1 MADEKGKA
9 MSNFSL
15 SKLLTTRTVWMLG
28 LGALVLGG
36 VASGQAHRPDATLDE
51 LVVEVQA
58 LRAEMNQAASASIRA
73 QLLVGRLQMEDQ
85 RIAGV
90 VRELESV
97 QADLAANALARADA
111 ASKLKTI
118 EDAALGATNDVR
130 EEIEKQLNAAKAS
143 AQQLDRRQQ
152 ALKRRESV
160 LAKELQEDQARW
172 QQINARLENF
182 EQAIPGTR

>member
-1 MADEKGKA
+1 MLNTP
-9 MSNFSL
+9 M
-15 SKLLTTRTVWMLG
+15 SKLFTTRAAWIVG
-28 LGALVLGG
+28 LGALALAG

-58 LRAEMNQAASASIRA
+58 LRAEMNQAAAASIRA

-90 VRELESV
+90 VRELEAV
-97 QADLAANALARADA
+97 QADLVANAQARTDA
-111 ASKLKTI
+111 AGKLKAL
-118 EDAALGATNDVR
+118 EEAVLGATNDVR
-130 EEIEKQLNAAKAS
+130 EEAEKQLAAAKA
-143 AQQLDRRQQ
+143 AALQADRRQQ
-152 ALKRRESV
+152 ALKRRESS

>member
-1 MADEKGKA
+1 MADEQSKA
-9 MSNFSL
+9 MANLSL
-15 SKLLTTRTVWMLG
+15 SKLLTTRTVWIMG

-97 QADLAANALARADA
+97 QADLASNALVRADA
-111 ASKLKTI
+111 AAKLKTL
-118 EDAALGATNDVR
+118 EENALGATNDVR
-130 EEIEKQLNAAKAS
+130 VEVEKQVNAARSS

-152 ALKRRESV
+152 TLKRREAV

-172 QQINARLENF
+172 QEINARLENF
-182 EQAIPGTR
+182 EQGVPGTR

>member
-1 MADEKGKA
+1 
-9 MSNFSL
+9 MSNVNL

-90 VRELESV
+90 VRELEGV
-97 QADLAANALARADA
+97 QAELASTALMRAEA
-111 ASKLKTI
+111 AAKLKTL

-130 EEIEKQLNAAKAS
+130 EEVEKQLNAVKSS

-152 ALKRRESV
+152 ALKRRESL

-172 QQINARLENF
+172 RQINARLENF
-182 EQAIPGTR
+182 EQAIPAGR

>member
-1 MADEKGKA
+1 MLKTL
-9 MSNFSL
+9 FS
-15 SKLLTTRTVWMLG
+15 KPVTTRAAWMLG

-36 VASGQAHRPDATLDE
+36 VASGQARRPDATLDE

-58 LRAEMNQAASASIRA
+58 LRAEMNQAAAASIRA

-90 VRELESV
+90 VRELEAV
-97 QADLAANALARADA
+97 QADLVANAQARTDA
-111 ASKLKTI
+111 AGKLKAL
-118 EDAALGATNDVR
+118 EEAVLGATNDVR
-130 EEIEKQLNAAKAS
+130 EEAEKQLAAAKA
-143 AQQLDRRQQ
+143 AALQADRRQQ
-152 ALKRRESV
+152 ALKRRESS